1 MGIFF
6 SEHIAQ
12 IMWVRG
18 PSMTPYLNE
27 GYEQTNTNSDMVLV
41 NLFPFSAGIRSMGK
55 KRTRLERGMIVTFR
69 FVYPSYLFS
78 KKKKRRSLIS
88 ARSPANP
95 NHIAIKRIIGLPG
108 DRIITREPCLKHTQI
123 VPFNHIWVEGDAEDP
138 SKSLD
143 SNTYGPVSV
152 NLITGRV
159 EAVLWPRPRWLRWT
173 DWENGADAD
182 ADADDH
188 YREEVRKR
196 VVKEAVKLHSPA
208 I

>member
-1 MGIFF
+1 MLRFG
-6 SEHIAQ
+6 
-12 IMWVRG
+12 
-18 PSMTPYLNE
+18 
-27 GYEQTNTNSDMVLV
+27 
-41 NLFPFSAGIRSMGK
+41 LFTLLIYFQ
-55 KRTRLERGMIVTFR
+55 
-69 FVYPSYLFS
+69 

>member
-78 KKKKRRSLIS
+78 KKKKK
-88 ARSPANP
+88 A
-95 NHIAIKRIIGLPG
+95 
-108 DRIITREPCLKHTQI
+108 
-123 VPFNHIWVEGDAEDP
+123 F
-138 SKSLD
+138 
-143 SNTYGPVSV
+143 
-152 NLITGRV
+152 
-159 EAVLWPRPRWLRWT
+159 
-173 DWENGADAD
+173 ADFC
-182 ADADDH
+182 
-188 YREEVRKR
+188 
-196 VVKEAVKLHSPA
+196 
-208 I
+208 

>member
-1 MGIFF
+1 
-6 SEHIAQ
+6 
-12 IMWVRG
+12 MWVRG

-69 FVYPSYLFS
+69 
-78 KKKKRRSLIS
+78 
-88 ARSPANP
+88 SPANP

-108 DRIITREPCLKHTQI
+108 DRITTREPCLKPTQI

-138 SKSLD
+138 GKSLD

-173 DWENGADAD
+173 DWENGANT
-182 ADADDH
+182 DADDH

-196 VVKEAVKLHSPA
+196 VVKEAVKLQSPA